1 MAGLRTALPG
11 VGVMTSDDLGVPAD
25 AKEAIAFA
33 ILGWCTLHGRPGN
46 VPAATGASGPRV
58 LGTITPGRQPLRL
71 PEPDA
76 DAGAE
81 PADGR
86 RRRNDPTPES
96 NDE

>member
-1 MAGLRTALPG
+1 MAGLRAALPG

-58 LGTITPGRQPLRL
+58 LGAITPGHYPLRL
-71 PEPDA
+71 PEPEASPVRSLRMAAAPGRPDA
-76 DAGAE
+76 RVG
-81 PADGR
+81 
-86 RRRNDPTPES
+86 
-96 NDE
+96 